1 MYAPDEFSRVTIYIS
16 EFTRYKKGS
25 VGLNDFTS
33 WCKMS
38 LVPIIFFLAGRLC
51 CRESAVEKML
61 FLRLVSRWEVMKL
74 ICFFQAYWSITISCH
89 FWFLQDLSLM
99 KCSLSIFFGFGSRI
113 TKFIWWICTGKNSV
127 HSSRVRDCTLN
138 KLFYLCYL
146 SVQWFRIT

>member
-1 MYAPDEFSRVTIYIS
+1 MYAPDEFSRVAIYIS

-38 LVPIIFFLAGRLC
+38 FVPIIFFLAGRLC
-51 CRESAVEKML
+51 YRANFIFAAGLTLRGHEADL
-61 FLRLVSRWEVMKL
+61 FP
-74 ICFFQAYWSITISCH
+74 AYWLIISCH
-89 FWFLQDLSLM
+89 FCFLQDLSLM

-113 TKFIWWICTGKNSV
+113 ITFIWWICTGKNSL
-127 HSSRVRDCTLN
+127 HSSRVQECTLN